1 MLAGKGTRSHGY
13 KRPSQPARG
22 EIPLTP
28 YRRRRR
34 GQLSA
39 IDEPPTLHG
48 GIWAFAP
55 IVRRGTGR
63 DDLDMASTDH
73 IDQPHSEG
81 LAGPLLI
88 CFDGS
93 DHAKYAIRHAAGLLA
108 AKDALVVTVWQPT
121 AFLGGFAWAEEASMV
136 DLGELDR
143 AVAEEGRRV
152 ADEGVRIA
160 REAGLAAEPMA
171 VEANGPVW
179 KTVTEIA
186 DRYDAT
192 TIVMGSRGLRGLR
205 SMLLGSISSAVVHH
219 ADRPVLVVHIPGN
232 SDAD

>member
-1 MLAGKGTRSHGY
+1 M
-13 KRPSQPARG
+13 
-22 EIPLTP
+22 
-28 YRRRRR
+28 
-34 GQLSA
+34 
-39 IDEPPTLHG
+39 PTG
-48 GIWAFAP
+48 GIWTFVP
-55 IVRRGTGR
+55 MCRRRLGR
-63 DDLDMASTDH
+63 DDQDMASTDH
-73 IDQPHSEG
+73 IDQPHSKD

-108 AKDALVVTVWQPT
+108 VKAALVVTVWQPT
-121 AFLGGFAWAEEASMV
+121 AFLGGFAWAGEASMV
-136 DLGELDR
+136 DLGDLDR

-179 KTVTEIA
+179 KTVTETA
-186 DRYDAT
+186 DRNDAT
-192 TIVMGSRGLRGLR
+192 AIVMGSRGLTGLR
-205 SMLLGSISSAVVHH
+205 SMLLGSVSSAVVHH